1 LGVHG
6 YKCLKTLPKRFGYL
20 EQLEEFEM
28 FQNPSLEIL
37 LESFGQ
43 LKALNHLDL
52 HGCLIGKGIGLP
64 SNFGDLT
71 KLKSLS
77 LDGNLMNFIPKSFK
91 DLSSLN
97 WHGSPML
104 ELSTNLNIFNLV
116 KLNISDSKNLKCLW
130 ECNPHT

>member
-1 LGVHG
+1 
-6 YKCLKTLPKRFGYL
+6 
-20 EQLEEFEM
+20 M

-37 LESFGQ
+37 PESFGQ
-43 LKALNHLDL
+43 LKALNHLDF
-52 HGCLIGKGIGLP
+52 HGCLIRKGIGLL

-77 LDGNLMNFIPKSFK
+77 LDGNLMNTIPESFK

-104 ELSTNLNIFNLV
+104 ELSTNLNLFNLV
-116 KLNISDSKNLKCLW
+116 KLNLGDNKNLKCLW